1 MKLNFGIDFDDT
13 ITEDI
18 DCFGQMFKTMQDSG
32 HNIIVVTG
40 RSKVGHWEKEVYDV
54 LEYLQQKYNL
64 NNIPVVFAGT
74 EWKKQAA
81 KNAGY
86 SINIWVDNYPEYIAK
101 QYILQ
106 NMNIGESNNYLSPET
121 SGRIKREM
129 ESALQEAWENKS
141 KELKIYPKR
150 LSEGEE
156 KDKLWSK
163 INKEADDLINKI
175 IS

>member
-64 NNIPVVFAGT
+64 NNIPVVFAGS

-86 SINIWVDNYPEYIAK
+86 PINIWVDNSPEYIAK
-101 QYILQ
+101 QYILH